1 MSAMKE
7 NGTINLD
14 DFILT
19 EVGSLNFGI
28 DGWDSYY
35 NVHNHTGGLSHNDLH
50 NLAREYFWQ
59 DTTAEAGSYF
69 CKSVSVY
76 MNTLY
81 DKDAP
86 FEELPFEYILV
97 VHHRYDV

>member
-1 MSAMKE
+1 MSNMKE
-7 NGTINLD
+7 VGTINLD

-35 NVHNHTGGLSHNDLH
+35 NVHNHTDGLNHNDLH

-76 MNTLY
+76 MNTMY
-81 DKDAP
+81 DKDDVDNQ
-86 FEELPFEYILV
+86 PFEYILV